1 MHPKLF
7 PAPINSKEGERW
19 GYIDARGDFRIQPQ
33 FGRANDFQKNGLAIV
48 EDENGNYGVIDTKG
62 QFIVKPE
69 YQYIAPY
76 QDGRAVV
83 SDQNGYGVID
93 EKGNVLTNK
102 YYSFIGSYQDDVAVF
117 SQQKEEGTLYG
128 YLNKKG
134 EEVIPAQYLLAE
146 DFKERKALVKIH
158 ENQYALLNKEGKL
171 LYTYPYPYV
180 GQRGDGLLV
189 FQRETD
195 GKYGY
200 INEKGKVILE
210 PQYDGAQAFR
220 DGRAVINR
228 IDDYLYYYG
237 LINKSGKKILDT
249 EYNDIEQLG
258 ENRIAVGKAVKAD
271 QPYLGSLYAI
281 ATTNGEFLSDF
292 RYENVLPYKKGLASA
307 HDQEQTFF
315 LNRKGKIAQNMPI
328 LPGQGT
334 LSIEGPLIKAM
345 IDYQLYYVNDA
356 GEIVWRPRKTIRLNN
371 QYRVLQMKYK
381 PNPDYLVYYPIVRG
395 MEDVVAQREVND
407 KLKDYSQVKPIP
419 SDQQLEYSY
428 YGNFEIEFFQKE
440 LLVLELNGS
449 QYYFG
454 AAHPMPTKIYTNI
467 NLVDGEFFELKDLFK
482 PGSSYVEVLSQIVA
496 DQIAEDENNFY
507 TFPDAYQGI
516 KPDQP
521 CYVNKESLFVYFP
534 PYDIAPYAAGF
545 VTFEIPFSE
554 IIDIIDQDGAF
565 WRSFH

>member
-19 GYIDARGDFRIQPQ
+19 GYIDVRGDFRIQPQ
-33 FGRANDFQKNGLAIV
+33 YGMANDFQKNGLAIV
-48 EDENGNYGVIDTKG
+48 EAENGNYGVIDTKG
-62 QFIVKPE
+62 HFIVNPNYQFIS
-69 YQYIAPY
+69 PY
-76 QDGRAVV
+76 QDGRAVA
-83 SDQNGYGVID
+83 SDQKGFGVID
-93 EKGNVLTNK
+93 ERGNVLTNT
-102 YYSFIGSYQDDVAVF
+102 YYNFIGSYQDDVAVF
-117 SQQKEEGTLYG
+117 SQKTEAGTLYG

-134 EEVIPAQYLLAE
+134 EEAIPAQYLFAE
-146 DFKERKALVKIH
+146 GFKERKALVKIH

-180 GQRGDGLLV
+180 GQRGDGLLA
-189 FQRETD
+189 FQRDTD

-200 INEKGKVILE
+200 INERGKVVLE
-210 PQYDGAQAFR
+210 TQYDGAQAFR
-220 DGRAVINR
+220 DGRAVVNR

-237 LINKSGKKILDT
+237 LINKSGKKIVDI

-258 ENRIAVGKAVKAD
+258 ENRISVGKAVNAD

-281 ATTNGEFLSDF
+281 ATSNGELLSDY
-292 RYENVLPYKKGLASA
+292 RYESVLPYKKSLASA
-307 HDQEQTFF
+307 HDREHTFF
-315 LNRKGKIAQNMPI
+315 LNRKGKIAQNLPI

-334 LSIEGPLIKAM
+334 LSIEGPLIKAK
-345 IDYQLYYVNDA
+345 IDYQIYYVNYA

-407 KLKDYSQVKPIP
+407 RLKEYSQVKPIP

-467 NLVDGEFFELKDLFK
+467 NLADGEFFELKDLFK
-482 PGSSYVEVLSQIVA
+482 PGSSYVEVISEIVA
-496 DQIAEDENNFY
+496 AQIAEDENNFY
-507 TFPDAYQGI
+507 VFPDAYQGI

-521 CYVNKESLFVYFP
+521 YYVNNESLFVYFP
-534 PYDIAPYAAGF
+534 PYEIAPYVAGF

-554 IIDIIDQDGAF
+554 IIDIIDQKGAF
-565 WRSFH
+565 WRAFH

>member
-19 GYIDARGDFRIQPQ
+19 GYIDVRGDFRIQPQ
-33 FGRANDFQKNGLAIV
+33 YGMANDFQKNGLAIV
-48 EDENGNYGVIDTKG
+48 EAENGNYGVIDTKG
-62 QFIVKPE
+62 HFIVNPNYQFIS
-69 YQYIAPY
+69 PY

-83 SDQNGYGVID
+83 SDQKGYSVID
-93 EKGNVLTNK
+93 EKGNVLTNT

-158 ENQYALLNKEGKL
+158 ENQYALLNKEGKI

-180 GQRGDGLLV
+180 GQRGDGLLA
-189 FQRETD
+189 FQRDAD

-200 INEKGKVILE
+200 INERGKVVLE

-220 DGRAVINR
+220 DGRAVVNR

-237 LINKSGKKILDT
+237 LINKSGKKIVNI

-258 ENRIAVGKAVKAD
+258 ENRISVGKAVNAD

-281 ATTNGEFLSDF
+281 ATSNGELLSDY
-292 RYENVLPYKKGLASA
+292 RYESVLPYKKGLASA
-307 HDQEQTFF
+307 HDREHTFF
-315 LNRKGKIAQNMPI
+315 LNRKGKIAQNLPI

-334 LSIEGPLIKAM
+334 LSIEGPLIKAK
-345 IDYQLYYVNDA
+345 IDYQIYYVNYA

-407 KLKDYSQVKPIP
+407 RLKEYSQVKPIP

-467 NLVDGEFFELKDLFK
+467 NLADGEFFELKDLFK
-482 PGSSYVEVLSQIVA
+482 SGSSYVEVISEIVA
-496 DQIAEDENNFY
+496 AQIAEDENNFY
-507 TFPDAYQGI
+507 VFPDAYQGI

-521 CYVNKESLFVYFP
+521 YYVNNESLFVYFP
-534 PYDIAPYAAGF
+534 PYEIAPYVAGF

-554 IIDIIDQDGAF
+554 IIDIIDQKGAF
-565 WRSFH
+565 WRAFH